1 MRSNKQIIQMAIV
14 TGIIYAIVL
23 LVMRG
28 NYTMDEV
35 IKVAVQGLIFMVVFG
50 GAIWLMNR
58 FRKKKE

>member
-28 NYTMDEV
+28 NYTMEEV
-35 IKVAVQGLIFMVVFG
+35 IQVSVQGLIFMVVFG

>member
-28 NYTMDEV
+28 NYTVEEV
-35 IKVAVQGLIFMVVFG
+35 IEVSVQGLIFMVVFG